1 MINEP
6 QQLYIKTYEFYVE
19 YIEDELSLD
28 EYIKQI
34 KSHFDF
40 SDPNYEHKIVPYRN
54 TIDGGDYNDDY
65 DETTSLELITYRM
78 ETQEEANLRVE
89 EFNRKEKE
97 QIEKEKIIREARSKH
112 YKEQCKI
119 QSKEML
125 KEWYDKASEYY
136 TIEEIESIIKHED
149 CMV

>member
-1 MINEP
+1 MNNKP
-6 QQLYIKTYEFYVE
+6 QQLYIKPHEFY
-19 YIEDELSLD
+19 IEHIEEELTLD

-40 SDPNYEHKIVPYRN
+40 SDPNYKHKIVPYRN

-65 DETTSLELITYRM
+65 DETTSLDFITYRM
-78 ETQEEANLRVE
+78 ETQDEANIRVE

-97 QIEKEKIIREARSKH
+97 QIEKNKIVKEAQTKY
-112 YKEQCKI
+112 YKEQYKK

-125 KEWYDKASEYY
+125 KEWYDKASEFY
-136 TIEEIESIIKHED
+136 TKEEIESILK
-149 CMV
+149 

>member
-1 MINEP
+1 MNNDP
-6 QQLYIKTYEFYVE
+6 QQLYIKTYEFYLE
-19 YIEDELSLD
+19 YIEAELSLD

-34 KSHFDF
+34 KSNFDF
-40 SDPNYEHKIVPYRN
+40 SDPNYEHKIVPYRTN
-54 TIDGGDYNDDY
+54 MDGGDYHDDY
-65 DETTSLELITYRM
+65 EETTSLEFITYRM

-97 QIEKEKIIREARSKH
+97 QIEKNKIVKEAQAKY
-112 YKEQCKI
+112 YKEQYKK
-119 QSKEML
+119 QSKKML

-136 TIEEIESIIKHED
+136 TKKEIESIIKDGD